1 MTVGTLMLHLNL
13 PGCRSLKEK
22 RSVLRRL
29 VNQLRRDFNVSV
41 AEVDKQDFHQTAILG
56 VAIVTNDGPFANQ
69 VLSKLVDRMQR
80 DPTCYLQTWSLE
92 FR

>member
-1 MTVGTLMLHLNL
+1 MTIGTILLHLNL

-29 VNQLRRDFNVSV
+29 TARLRKDFNVSV
-41 AEVDKQDFHQTAILG
+41 AEIDKQDLHQTAMLG
-56 VAIVTNDGPFANQ
+56 VAIVSNDAAYANR
-69 VLSKLVDRMQR
+69 VLSKIVDRVGR
-80 DPTCYLQTWSLE
+80 EESCSLQTYSLE